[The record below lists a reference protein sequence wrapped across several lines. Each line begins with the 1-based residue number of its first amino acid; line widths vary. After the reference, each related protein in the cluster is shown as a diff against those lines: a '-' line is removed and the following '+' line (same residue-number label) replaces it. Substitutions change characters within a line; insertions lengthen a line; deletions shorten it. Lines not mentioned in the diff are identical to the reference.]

1 MDVNKYLG
9 GKTMY
14 YGGIDLGTSSVGWA
28 LTDVNYNLVRK
39 KGKDLWGVRLFDE
52 ANTSQERRTHRVSRR
67 RRAREVA
74 RIGMVKSYFAEAIE
88 AVDAGFYQRLEE
100 SKYHRDE
107 KASESKYAVFADVD
121 FTDKEYFQKY
131 PTIYH
136 LRKELLESDEAHDVR
151 LVYLAILNMF
161 KNRGHFLNAYIVEEE
176 KEESFSELYSIF
188 WNSMPEELEMVF
200 PEIID
205 VQEVE
210 EILSSK
216 DYSRTVAAEKLAEIL
231 QISKSKNKPSYEV
244 VKMLCGLSGKLANI
258 FGKEILGETYAN
270 KNLDFRGDSYE
281 EIIGGLAEILP
292 DEYIDMLENVKA
304 VHDKGVLGSILKGYA
319 YLSQARVA
327 IYDKHAED
335 LRRLRG
341 VVKRYCPECYDDYFR
356 VMSIDNYSGYIGSVN
371 SGKEKVRRG
380 GHDAKKETYKSFWKK
395 TAELL
400 STMPEDDEDV
410 MYLKSELQKDTL
422 LPKQKTKENSVIPN
436 QVHLKELKKILSN
449 AEGYLPFLNDVDES
463 GLTVK
468 ERIIRLYQFQ
478 IPYYVGP
485 LHINAGEEGNKWVVR
500 KENGKVLP
508 WNLEDKVD
516 IAETRKAFIERMV
529 RHCTYLSGKNV
540 LPKGSLLYERFMVL
554 NELNNVKVNG
564 CKLPIEV
571 KQQVY
576 EELFAKGKKVTLK
589 SFCTYLYNCGV
600 MDEADPEMIS
610 GIDGGF
616 SHTLTSYSR
625 FYSVFGDKMRL
636 HKYQRMAEEII
647 FTATVYSNDK
657 KLMKELIA
665 KKYGNPQVEV
675 YISKE
680 QEKKILGFKWKD
692 WGRLSKEFLELKGC
706 SKEDGVE
713 ISLIQAM
720 WEFDCNLMEAL
731 GDKFT
736 FGMNLLEIKESRD
749 KLLSDFTYEDLQDSY
764 LSAPVKRM
772 TWQTILV
779 LKELCQVMGEA
790 PQKLFVEMPRTEGE
804 KGNRTAS
811 RKQKLIELYKKCKE
825 ESHDWI
831 SEIDGYTED
840 QLRSKKLYL
849 YYTQQGRCMYTG
861 NAISLGDLLSNN
873 GRYDI
878 DHIYPRHFVK
888 DDSIE
893 NNLVLVEKESN
904 AYKSDTY
911 PIDADTRNA
920 RYQLWK
926 SLKDGGFISE
936 EKYKRLTR
944 NWEFTEEELASFIN
958 RQIVETGQ
966 ATKCVAHLLEDL
978 LPETEVVYVKAGNVS
993 YFRREMNLLK
1003 TRSVNE
1009 FHHAQDAYLN
1019 IVVGNVYNTK
1029 FTKNPINYV
1038 EKYKKDSAKY
1048 RYHMCKMYEYDVMRD
1063 DIIAWKAGEKGSI
1076 VTVKK
1081 TMGKNTPLLTKRTY
1095 EAHGGIADQT
1105 LYSAKVANANNYI
1118 PLKAMDGRMGDV
1130 TKYGGFSSVSGTYYF
1145 LVEHE
1150 KKKKVVRTIE
1160 QMPLYLKDTL
1170 ATSEEALRQYCV
1182 DKLGFKNPS
1191 IRLLKIPMRALVK
1204 RNGYWLRLG
1213 GRSENRLYADNAV
1226 SLCLNLQWINYVHD
1240 MERSLEY
1247 GKAEEGKHGIACER
1261 NIQLYD
1267 ELLEKHLYGIF
1278 SNKPNGIGNKMSD
1291 SRNIFENLSITSQ
1304 IRVLME
1310 LLKATQYQNLS
1321 IEAKEIDLKMS
1332 PIKISNDVLG
1342 QDEFLLINQSVTGIY
1357 TSVID
1362 LRTV

>member
-1 MDVNKYLG
+1 
-9 GKTMY
+9 MY

-28 LTDVNYNLVRK
+28 LTDVNYNLLRK

-74 RIGMVKSYFAEAIE
+74 RIGMVKTYFAEAIE
-88 AVDAGFYQRLEE
+88 EIDAGFYQRLEE
-100 SKYHRDE
+100 SKYHKDE
-107 KASESKYAVFADVD
+107 NAWESKYAIFANAD
-121 FTDKEYFQKY
+121 FTDKEYYQKY

-136 LRKELLESDEAHDVR
+136 LRKELLESNEAHDVR
-151 LVYLAILNMF
+151 LVYLAVLNLF
-161 KNRGHFLNAYIVEEE
+161 KNRGHFLNSYIVEDG
-176 KEESFSELYSIF
+176 KEESLSAVYSVF
-188 WNSMPEELEMVF
+188 WNSIPDELEMVF

-205 VQEVE
+205 VQQVE
-210 EILSSK
+210 EILSNK
-216 DYSRTVAAEKLAEIL
+216 NYSRTVAAEKLAEVL
-231 QISKSKNKPSYEV
+231 QISKSKDKSSYEV
-244 VKMLCGLSGKLANI
+244 VKMLCGLSGKLASI
-258 FGKEILGETYAN
+258 FDKECLGEVYAN
-270 KNLDFRGDSYE
+270 KSIDFRSDSYE
-281 EIIGGLAEILP
+281 EIIVGLADVLP
-292 DEYIDMLENVKA
+292 GDYIEMLENAKA
-304 VHDKGVLGSILKGYA
+304 IHDKGVLGSILKGYT

-327 IYDKHAED
+327 IYEKHAED
-335 LRRLRG
+335 LSRLRA
-341 VVKRYCPECYDDYFR
+341 VVKKYCSECYDDYFR
-356 VMSIDNYSGYIGSVN
+356 VMAIDNYSGYIGSVN

-380 GHDAKKETYKSFWKK
+380 GHDAKKEAYKSFWKK
-395 TAELL
+395 TAEIL

-410 MYLKSELQKDTL
+410 SYLKSELQKDTL

-436 QVHLKELKKILSN
+436 QVHLKELKKILDN
-449 AEGYLPFLNDVDES
+449 AECYLPFLKDIDES
-463 GLTVK
+463 GLTIK

-485 LHINAGEEGNKWVVR
+485 LHINTGEEGNKWVVR
-500 KENGKVLP
+500 KEKGKVLP

-516 IAETRKAFIERMV
+516 LAETRKAFIERMV

-564 CKLPIEV
+564 CKLPVDV

-576 EELFAKGKKVTLK
+576 KELFAGGKKVTLK
-589 SFCTYLYNCGV
+589 TLCTYLYNCGV
-600 MDEADPEMIS
+600 IDKADTELIS

-616 SHTLTSYSR
+616 NQTLTSYSR
-625 FYSVFGDKMRL
+625 FFSVFGDEMKL
-636 HKYQRMAEEII
+636 YKYQKMAEEII

-665 KKYGNPQVEV
+665 KKYRNAEADV

-713 ISLIQAM
+713 ISLLQAM
-720 WEFDCNLMEAL
+720 WEGDCNLMEAL
-731 GDKFT
+731 GDRFT
-736 FGMNLLEIKESRD
+736 FGMKLLEMKEGRD

-790 PQKLFVEMPRTEGE
+790 PKKLFVEMPRTKGE
-804 KGNRTAS
+804 KGKRTTS
-811 RKQKLIELYKKCKE
+811 RKQKLIDLYKKCVE
-825 ESHDWI
+825 ESQDWI

-861 NAISLGDLLSNN
+861 NAISLEDLLSNN

-888 DDSIE
+888 DDSLE
-893 NNLVLVEKESN
+893 NNLVLVQKESN

-911 PIDADTRNA
+911 PIDAGTRNA

-926 SLKDGGFISE
+926 SLKEYGFISD

-944 NWEFTEEELASFIN
+944 SWEFTEEELAGFIN

-966 ATKCVAHLLEDL
+966 AAKCVAHLLEEL
-978 LPETEVVYVKAGNVS
+978 LPETEVIYVKAGNVS
-993 YFRREMNLLK
+993 DFRREMNLLK

-1029 FTKNPINYV
+1029 FTQNPINFIV
-1038 EKYKKDSAKY
+1038 NYKKNNAKY
-1048 RYHMCKMYEYDVMRD
+1048 HYHMCKMYEHDVKRD
-1063 DIIAWKAGEKGSI
+1063 EVTAWVVGDKGSI

-1081 TMGKNTPLLTKRTY
+1081 MMQKNTPLLTKRVY
-1095 EAHGGIADQT
+1095 EAHGGIANQT
-1105 LYSAKVANANNYI
+1105 LYSADKVKKSPNTNNYI
-1118 PLKAMDGRMGDV
+1118 PLKAKDKRLEDV
-1130 TKYGGFSSVSGTYYF
+1130 TKYGGFTSVSGTYYF
-1145 LVEHE
+1145 LVEHK

-1170 ATSEEALRQYCV
+1170 EASEEALIQYCV
-1182 DKLGFKNPS
+1182 DKLGLVNPN
-1191 IRLLKIPMRALVK
+1191 IRLMKIPMRSLVK
-1204 RNGYWLRLG
+1204 RNGYWLRIA
-1213 GRSENRLYADNAV
+1213 GRSESRLCADNAV
-1226 SLCLNLQWINYVHD
+1226 SLCLNLHWINYIHD
-1240 MERSLEY
+1240 MERFLEY
-1247 GKAEEGKHGIACER
+1247 GKAEDGRHGISHER
-1261 NIQLYD
+1261 NIQLYR
-1267 ELLEKHLYGIF
+1267 ELLEKHLKGIF
-1278 SNKPNGIGNKMSD
+1278 SNKPNEIGKKLSERY
-1291 SRNIFENLSITSQ
+1291 SAFEMLSLSEQ
-1304 IRVLME
+1304 IKVLLE
-1310 LLKATQYQNLS
+1310 ILKATQYQNLS
-1321 IEAKEIDLKMS
+1321 IEAKTIDLKMS
-1332 PIKISNDVLG
+1332 SIKISNDVLG

-1362 LRTV
+1362 LKTV

>member
-1 MDVNKYLG
+1 
-9 GKTMY
+9 MY

-28 LTDVNYNLVRK
+28 LTDANYNLIRR

-52 ANTSQERRTHRVSRR
+52 AKTSQDRRIHRVSRR

-74 RIGMVKSYFAEAIE
+74 RIGMVKTYFAQAIE
-88 AVDAGFYQRLEE
+88 AVDAGFYQRLED

-107 KASESKYAVFADVD
+107 EVLEPKYAIFADAD
-121 FTDKEYFQKY
+121 FTDKEYYQTY

-136 LRKELLESDEAHDVR
+136 LRKELLESDEVHDVR
-151 LVYLAILNMF
+151 LVYLAVLNLF
-161 KNRGHFLNAYIVEEE
+161 KNRGHFLNSYIAEDG
-176 KEESFSELYSIF
+176 KEESFSEVYAVF
-188 WNSMPEELEMVF
+188 WNSIPDELEMVF
-200 PEIID
+200 PEVID
-205 VQEVE
+205 AQNVE

-216 DYSRTVAAEKLAEIL
+216 DYSRTIATEKLAEVL
-231 QISKSKNKPSYEV
+231 QISKSNKPAYEI

-258 FGKEILGETYAN
+258 FSKDTLGEEYAN

-281 EIIGGLAEILP
+281 EMISGLSEVLP
-292 DEYIDMLENVKA
+292 GEYIDMLENAKT
-304 VHDKGVLGSILKGYA
+304 VHDKGVLGSILKGYT

-327 IYDKHAED
+327 VYDKHAED
-335 LRRLRG
+335 LRKLRA
-341 VVKRYCPECYDDYFR
+341 VVKKYCPEYYDDYFR

-371 SGKEKVRRG
+371 SGKAKVRRG
-380 GHDAKKETYKSFWKK
+380 GHDAQKEAYKSFWKK
-395 TAELL
+395 TTELL
-400 STMPEDDEDV
+400 SLMPEDDMDV
-410 MYLKSELQKDTL
+410 MFLKGELQKDTL
-422 LPKQKTKENSVIPN
+422 LPKQRTKENSVIPN
-436 QVHLKELKKILSN
+436 QVHLKELKRILSN
-449 AEGYLPFLNDVDES
+449 AEGYLSFLQDVDES

-485 LHINAGEEGNKWVVR
+485 LHINLGEEGNKWVVR
-500 KENGKVLP
+500 KESGKVLP

-516 IAETRKAFIERMV
+516 MAETRKAFIERMV
-529 RHCTYLSGKNV
+529 RHCTYLSGNNV
-540 LPKGSLLYERFMVL
+540 LPKGSLLYERFMLL
-554 NELNNVKVNG
+554 NELNSVKVNG
-564 CKLPIEV
+564 CKLPIGV

-600 MDEADPEMIS
+600 IDEANSEMIS

-616 SHTLTSYSR
+616 QNTRTSYSR

-636 HKYQRMAEEII
+636 HKYRKMAEELI

-665 KKYGNPQVEV
+665 KKYGNPEDEV

-680 QEKKILGFKWKD
+680 QEKKILSFKWKD
-692 WGRLSKEFLELKGC
+692 WGRLSEEFLELKGC

-720 WEFDCNLMEAL
+720 WECDCNLMEAL

-736 FGMNLLEIKESRD
+736 FGQKLLEMKESRD

-779 LKELCQVMGEA
+779 LKELCQVMGES
-790 PQKLFVEMPRTEGE
+790 PKKLFVEMPRTEGE
-804 KGNRTAS
+804 KGKRTTS

-831 SEIDGYTED
+831 SEIDGYTEE

-861 NAISLGDLLSNN
+861 NAISLGDLLLNN
-873 GRYDI
+873 GKYDV

-920 RYQLWK
+920 RYGLWK
-926 SLKDGGFISE
+926 SLKEGGFISE

-944 NWEFTEEELASFIN
+944 SWEFTEEELAGFIN

-966 ATKCVAHLLEDL
+966 ATKCVAHLLEEL

-993 YFRREMNLLK
+993 DFRREMNMLK
-1003 TRSVNE
+1003 TRSANE

-1029 FTKNPINYV
+1029 FTKNPINFV
-1038 EKYKKDSAKY
+1038 VNYKKDRAKY
-1048 RYHMCKMYEYDVMRD
+1048 RYHMCKMYEHDVKRD
-1063 DIIAWKAGEKGSI
+1063 AAMAWTAGEKGSI

-1081 TMGKNTPLLTKRTY
+1081 MMGKNTPLLTKRTY

-1118 PLKAMDGRMGDV
+1118 PLKALDERMGDV

-1150 KKKKVVRTIE
+1150 KKKKKVRTIE
-1160 QMPLYLKDTL
+1160 QMPLYLKDIL
-1170 ATSEEALRQYCV
+1170 DTSEEALRQYCV
-1182 DKLGFKNPS
+1182 NRLGLQNPI
-1191 IRLLKIPMRALVK
+1191 IRLMKIPMKALVK
-1204 RNGYWLRLG
+1204 RNGYWLRIA
-1213 GRSENRLYADNAV
+1213 GRTGNQLYADNAV
-1226 SLCLNLQWINYVHD
+1226 SMCLNLHWINYIHD
-1240 MERSLEY
+1240 MERFLEF
-1247 GKAEEGKHGIACER
+1247 GKTEDGKHSISYER
-1261 NIQLYD
+1261 NIQLYE
-1267 ELLEKHLYGIF
+1267 ELMEKHLNGIF
-1278 SNKPNGIGNKMSD
+1278 SNKPNGIGNKMSN
-1291 SRNIFENLSITSQ
+1291 SRDAFEKLSLTSQ
-1304 IRVLME
+1304 IRVLTE

-1321 IEAKEIDLKMS
+1321 VEAKEVDLKMS
-1332 PIKISNDVLG
+1332 PIKISNDVSG
-1342 QDEFLLINQSVTGIY
+1342 QDEFLLFNQSVTGIY

-1362 LRTV
+1362 LKTV

>member
-1 MDVNKYLG
+1 
-9 GKTMY
+9 MY

-28 LTDVNYNLVRK
+28 LTDENYNLLRK

-74 RIGMVKSYFAEAIE
+74 RIGMLKNYFAEAIE
-88 AVDAGFYQRLEE
+88 TVDAGFYQRLEE

-107 KASESKYAVFADVD
+107 DAWEPKYALFTDAD
-121 FTDKEYFQKY
+121 FTDKEYYQKY

-136 LRKELLESDEAHDVR
+136 LRKALLESDEAHDAR
-151 LVYLAILNMF
+151 LVYLAILNLF
-161 KNRGHFLNAYIVEEE
+161 KRRGHFLNTYISEEG
-176 KEESFSELYSIF
+176 KQESFSELYSMF
-188 WNSMPEELEMVF
+188 WNSIPEELEMVF

-205 VQEVE
+205 VKMVE

-216 DYSRTVAAEKLAEIL
+216 EYSRTVTAEKLAEVL
-231 QISKSKNKPSYEV
+231 LISKSKDKASYEM

-258 FGKEILGETYAN
+258 FEKERLGDVYAT
-270 KNLDFRGDSYE
+270 KSMDFRNDSYE
-281 EIIGGLAEILP
+281 EVIAGLTEVLP
-292 DEYIDMLENVKA
+292 GEYIEMLENAKA
-304 VHDKGVLGSILKGYA
+304 VHDKGVLGSILKGYT

-327 IYDKHAED
+327 IYEKHAED
-335 LRRLRG
+335 LSKLRA
-341 VVKRYCPECYDDYFR
+341 VIKKYCPECYDDYFR
-356 VMSIDNYSGYIGSVN
+356 VMATDNYSGYIGSVN

-380 GHDAKKETYKSFWKK
+380 GHDAKKEAYKSFWKK

-400 STMPEDDEDV
+400 GAMPEDDADV
-410 MYLKSELQKDTL
+410 MYLKGELQKDTL
-422 LPKQKTKENSVIPN
+422 LPKQRTKENSVIPN
-436 QVHLKELKKILSN
+436 QVHLKELKKILDN
-449 AEGYLPFLNDVDES
+449 TECYLPFLKDIDDS

-500 KENGKVLP
+500 KEKGKVLP

-516 IAETRKAFIERMV
+516 LTETRKAFIERMV

-564 CKLPIEV
+564 CKLPVNV

-576 EELFAKGKKVTLK
+576 EELFAGGKKVTLK
-589 SFCTYLYNCGV
+589 TFCTYLYNCGV
-600 MDEADPEMIS
+600 IDKVDTELIS

-616 SHTLTSYSR
+616 NQTLTSYSR
-625 FYSVFGDKMRL
+625 FYSVFGDKMKL
-636 HKYQRMAEEII
+636 YKYQKMADEII
-647 FTATVYSNDK
+647 FTATVYSNDR

-665 KKYGNPQVEV
+665 KKYNNTEAEV

-706 SKEDGVE
+706 SKEDGAE

-720 WEFDCNLMEAL
+720 WEYDCNLMEAL

-736 FGMNLLEIKESRD
+736 FGTKLLEMKESRD
-749 KLLSDFTYEDLQDSY
+749 KLLSDFSYEDLKDSY

-772 TWQTILV
+772 TWQTVLV

-790 PQKLFVEMPRTEGE
+790 PRKLFVEMPRTEGE
-804 KGNRTAS
+804 KGRRTTS
-811 RKQKLIELYKKCKE
+811 RKQKLLELYKKCKE

-911 PIDADTRNA
+911 PIEADTRKA
-920 RYQLWK
+920 RCQLWK
-926 SLKDGGFISE
+926 NLKEYGFISE

-944 NWEFTEEELASFIN
+944 SWEFTEEELAGFIN

-966 ATKCVAHLLEDL
+966 ATKCFAHLLQEL

-993 YFRREMNLLK
+993 DFRREMNLLK

-1019 IVVGNVYNTK
+1019 VVVGNVYNTK
-1029 FTKNPINYV
+1029 FTKDPINFIV
-1038 EKYKKDSAKY
+1038 NYKKNSAKY
-1048 RYHMCKMYEYDVMRD
+1048 RYHMCKMYEYDVKRNEVT
-1063 DIIAWKAGEKGSI
+1063 AWVAGEKGSI
-1076 VTVKK
+1076 ATVKK
-1081 TMGKNTPLLTKRTY
+1081 MMKKNTPLLTKRTY
-1095 EAHGGIADQT
+1095 EAHGGIANQT
-1105 LYSAKVANANNYI
+1105 LYSADKVRKSSNTNNYI
-1118 PLKAMDGRMGDV
+1118 PLKANDKRLEDV
-1130 TKYGGFSSVSGTYYF
+1130 TKYGGFTSVSGAYYF

-1150 KKKKVVRTIE
+1150 KKKKLVRTIE
-1160 QMPLYLKDTL
+1160 QMPLYLKDAL
-1170 ATSEEALRQYCV
+1170 EASDEALKQYCI
-1182 DKLGFKNPS
+1182 DKLGLVNPN
-1191 IRLLKIPMRALVK
+1191 IRLMKIPMRTLVK
-1204 RNGYWLRLG
+1204 RNGYWLRIA
-1213 GRSENRLYADNAV
+1213 GRTGNQLCADNAV
-1226 SLCLNLQWINYVHD
+1226 SMLVNSSWMNYIHD
-1240 MERSLEY
+1240 MERFLER
-1247 GKAEEGKHGIACER
+1247 GKSEDGKHGITYER
-1261 NIQLYD
+1261 NSQLYG
-1267 ELLEKHLYGIF
+1267 ELLEKHLNGIF
-1278 SNKPNGIGNKMSD
+1278 SNKPNEIGNKLSK
-1291 SRNIFENLSITSQ
+1291 SYSAFEKLSLTDQ
-1304 IRVLME
+1304 IKALLE
-1310 LLKATQYQNLS
+1310 ILKATQYQNLS
-1321 IEAKEIDLKMS
+1321 IEAKTIDLKMS

-1342 QDEFLLINQSVTGIY
+1342 QDEFLLINQSVTGVY

-1362 LRTV
+1362 LKTV